1 MVILQAWL
9 RIRTRDYREQ
19 IQPAVKEGLK
29 LVASLRIT
37 SPALF
42 KKLKNDR
49 NMTRK
54 PRSDVRILIYQT
66 WAIKRERNF
75 TVAARILQFVVF
87 LYRLTLLFFK
97 RQLN

>member
-1 MVILQAWL
+1 
-9 RIRTRDYREQ
+9 
-19 IQPAVKEGLK
+19 
-29 LVASLRIT
+29 
-37 SPALF
+37 
-42 KKLKNDR
+42 
-49 NMTRK
+49 MTRK